1 MQYARNGYARRVL
14 CIDQEDQKI
23 TACGSSTGDMFQMNF
38 YLGSLRAI
46 LGKMLS
52 TLF

>member
-1 MQYARNGYARRVL
+1 MQGMVMLGGFYALIR
-14 CIDQEDQKI
+14 KI
-23 TACGSSTGDMFQMNF
+23 KRSQPAAAPGDMFQMNF